1 MALRVFVA
9 HFETL
14 WRDLNGFHEM
24 KYGVI
29 RKLVLQMPESWKE
42 WREEAACRFTWH
54 DPQENAMSGDLP
66 GFLKV
71 LYCSLVDC
79 LEELPP
85 SANDEED
92 EVEIEDKQM
101 IKPTPVVGN
110 EDEERIGMVPG
121 IEDDYGMDDDDDL
134 N

>member
-1 MALRVFVA
+1 MVA

-14 WRDLNGFHEM
+14 WRDLNGFHETE
-24 KYGVI
+24 YGAI

-42 WREEAACRFTWH
+42 WMKEMASRFTWH
-54 DPQENAMSGDLP
+54 DPQENAMFGDLP
-66 GFLKV
+66 DFLKV
-71 LYCSLVDC
+71 LYYTLVDFPD
-79 LEELPP
+79 ELPS

-101 IKPTPVVGN
+101 IEPAPVVGN
-110 EDEERIGMVPG
+110 EDEARVGMVPG
-121 IEDDYGMDDDDDL
+121 FEGNYAMVKDDDL